1 MKDIMDKG
9 DNMIV
14 REPLAEK
21 YLIELFQIFV
31 ENNWEIQSEDDE
43 EQLTFDMFCKRLNEL
58 DSDADRE
65 LIMELTHKYLVVNVE
80 EYSKY
85 LIDVTRKFLKDN
97 KKSIDTLDTLHI
109 FPVQDANYLGKTK
122 SGNLMCYLLQGCFMR
137 RFKEFHDK
145 RIRIIETFDALEK
158 YRDDIECLILIDD
171 FIGSGDSVLE
181 CVNLIEERG
190 IEKDKIK
197 AIALVL
203 QEQGKKAIEEYGINV
218 YSSVLRNK
226 AITDNYSKE
235 EAEKKKEQMKGIG
248 KKIKANK
255 ELYLGYKESE
265 GLVTMIKTPN
275 NTFPFYWFEKKKE
288 GKHTTAPFPRRNNI
302 GVDE

>member
-14 REPLAEK
+14 REP
-21 YLIELFQIFV
+21 
-31 ENNWEIQSEDDE
+31 S
-43 EQLTFDMFCKRLNEL
+43 TFDMFCKRLNEL

-197 AIALVL
+197 A
-203 QEQGKKAIEEYGINV
+203 
-218 YSSVLRNK
+218 
-226 AITDNYSKE
+226 
-235 EAEKKKEQMKGIG
+235 
-248 KKIKANK
+248 NK

>member
-1 MKDIMDKG
+1 
-9 DNMIV
+9 
-14 REPLAEK
+14 
-21 YLIELFQIFV
+21 
-31 ENNWEIQSEDDE
+31 
-43 EQLTFDMFCKRLNEL
+43 
-58 DSDADRE
+58 
-65 LIMELTHKYLVVNVE
+65 
-80 EYSKY
+80 
-85 LIDVTRKFLKDN
+85 
-97 KKSIDTLDTLHI
+97 
-109 FPVQDANYLGKTK
+109 
-122 SGNLMCYLLQGCFMR
+122 MR